1 MSRAGLRLFETIPG
15 LSPLTMGSPWVLTCL
30 SFLHGQI
37 LSACYSHCRWC
48 LLFPEVSRAVWVRV
62 LEEIKKGKRKTS
74 QRRSRQP
81 MIGYSNNH
89 LKVWAWPCFDLFSCF
104 IFFFTFC
111 IPFILITVS
120 PDFSFYFCICHKIK
134 QIIPVF
140 GNDLD

>member
-1 MSRAGLRLFETIPG
+1 
-15 LSPLTMGSPWVLTCL
+15 MG
-30 SFLHGQI
+30 G
-37 LSACYSHCRWC
+37 
-48 LLFPEVSRAVWVRV
+48 
-62 LEEIKKGKRKTS
+62 GGGTS

-81 MIGYSNNH
+81 GIGWSNSH
-89 LKVWAWPCFDLFSCF
+89 PRAWARSRFALFSCF
-104 IFFFTFC
+104 IFFFTFY